1 MSSIFTDFNKILD
14 NHIDVSE
21 KVLIKKKTKKIIAS
35 ITPDKDG
42 IEIKQDLNE
51 SKIKQDENICHSY
64 KTLEYRTH
72 NHNKYKKNR
81 TKKLDCEIIHNFLEL
96 ENKIFENNNEI
107 ESRPKQW
114 NKVDKHIQI
123 KLINNFINN
132 IVENNKIAYEIVKKK
147 VDLALFTGKKIIYDN
162 ENCNVV
168 GFKNVEF

>member
-1 MSSIFTDFNKILD
+1 MYLRKSHS
-14 NHIDVSE
+14 
-21 KVLIKKKTKKIIAS
+21 KKKSKKKIIAS
-35 ITPDKDG
+35 ITDKDD
-42 IEIKQDLNE
+42 IEIKQDSND
-51 SKIKQDENICHSY
+51 IKQDENICHSY

-81 TKKLDCEIIHNFLEL
+81 TKKLDCEIIENFEEL
-96 ENKIFENNNEI
+96 ENKVFENTNE

-123 KLINNFINN
+123 KLINNFIYT

-162 ENCNVV
+162 ENFNVV